1 MARRLDLRWVD
12 DIYIAVV
19 CVQITTAK
27 HDLRLRCR
35 LSLEQFADKIFRAW
49 CGTYIDSGLDL
60 KEECPDILAGFIV
73 EWYDSLFAV
82 SSVVPDLF

>member
-1 MARRLDLRWVD
+1 MVSVKRWVD
-12 DIYIAVV
+12 DVYIAVV
-19 CVQITTAK
+19 CVQITMAK
-27 HDLRLRCR
+27 LDLRLRCR